1 MTQLPAE
8 IFARIER
15 TGILAVLVVD
25 RAKDAAPLA
34 RALLDGG
41 IDAIELTLRTEAAI
55 DAIRTIKR
63 ETPEMLVGAGTVLS
77 AEQVR
82 RAAEAGAD
90 FALAPG
96 MNPTVVR
103 AAQTIG
109 LPFVPG
115 TATPSDIERALECG
129 CRTLKFF
136 PAEPSGGLPY
146 LKSMAAPYAHLDVR
160 FIPLGGLNADNAV
173 GYLGDPLVA
182 AVGGSWI
189 AGRKSIADGA
199 WPTITALARQIVLKT
214 KDAHSQRR

>member
-96 MNPTVVR
+96 MVARFPRVVEAHPASLLR
-103 AAQTIG
+103 SG
-109 LPFVPG
+109 SVP
-115 TATPSDIERALECG
+115 CG
-129 CRTLKFF
+129 
-136 PAEPSGGLPY
+136 
-146 LKSMAAPYAHLDVR
+146 
-160 FIPLGGLNADNAV
+160 PLTTTSACA
-173 GYLGDPLVA
+173 
-182 AVGGSWI
+182 GGS
-189 AGRKSIADGA
+189 A
-199 WPTITALARQIVLKT
+199 
-214 KDAHSQRR
+214 